1 MQFLLL
7 LLITEIVFGEEVR
20 NEMLVGHLGLGE
32 LVHKKQALRNSCE
45 LLRRRRQ
52 LHKGHETACK
62 LMKLYACL

>member
-52 LHKGHETACK
+52 LHTRS
-62 LMKLYACL
+62 